1 MGGSKMPREEMLAML
16 LAGGKGT
23 RLGVLTKNIAKPAVP
38 FGAEY
43 RLIDFPLSNCTNSG
57 INTVGVLTQYKPLI
71 LNSYIGNGSSWDLD
85 RHNGGVTVLPPYV
98 KEGGGSWYKGTAD
111 AIYQNIEFLDIHD
124 PEYVLVLSGDHI
136 YKMDYAKMLN
146 YHKEKNSDVTI
157 GVIEV
162 PWEETHRFGIMN
174 TNQEKKIIEFQEKPE
189 NAKNNLA
196 SMGIYIFNWKYLR
209 KYLTAEAAEN
219 DDSAGDFGHNIIPK
233 MMADNLNF
241 YAYTFKDYWKDVGTV
256 ESYWQA
262 HMDLLGENPEL
273 NLQDRNWIIYS
284 VNPNRPPQYLS
295 ENAVVDNSMIN
306 KGTQIMGTV
315 KNSVL
320 FFGVRIAEDAV
331 VENSVILPNTRI
343 NVGAKIKN
351 SIVGRNVIIEKD
363 SEIGIENETKD
374 LKITVIGDDEVIPE
388 ASKIKAGM
396 VVG

>member
-1 MGGSKMPREEMLAML
+1 MPKEEMVAML

-23 RLGVLTKNIAKPAVP
+23 RLGVLTNNIAKPAVP

-57 INTVGVLTQYKPLI
+57 ITTVGVLTQYKPLI

-85 RHNGGVTVLPPYV
+85 RHDGGVTVLPPYV

-136 YKMDYAKMLN
+136 YKMDYAEMLN
-146 YHKEKNSDVTI
+146 YHKEKNADITI
-157 GVIEV
+157 GVLEV
-162 PWEETHRFGIMN
+162 PWKETHRFGIMN
-174 TNQEKKIIEFQEKPE
+174 TNQDQKIIEFQEKPE

-196 SMGIYIFNWKYLR
+196 SMGIYIFNWEYLKKYLIEE
-209 KYLTAEAAEN
+209 AEEN

-233 MMADNLNF
+233 MMADQLSF
-241 YAYTFKDYWKDVGTV
+241 YAYTFDGYWKDVGTI

-262 HMDLLGENPEL
+262 HMDLLGEEPDLE
-273 NLQDRNWIIYS
+273 LQDRNWIIYS

-295 ENAVVDNSMIN
+295 GDAVVDNSMIN

-320 FFGVRIAEDAV
+320 FFGVKVAQNAV
-331 VENSVILPNTRI
+331 VEDSVILPNTRV
-343 NVGAKIKN
+343 NSGAKIKN
-351 SIVGRNVIIEKD
+351 SIVGRNVIVEKDSKIGIEKD
-363 SEIGIENETKD
+363 KEASDE
-374 LKITVIGDDEVIPE
+374 LKITVIGDDEVISE
-388 ASKIKAGM
+388 ASNIKAGM

>member
-1 MGGSKMPREEMLAML
+1 MPKEEMVAML

-57 INTVGVLTQYKPLI
+57 ITTVGVLTQYKPLV
-71 LNSYIGNGSSWDLD
+71 LNSYIGSGSSWDLD

-111 AIYQNIEFLDIHD
+111 AIYQNIEFIDIHD

-136 YKMDYAKMLN
+136 YKMDYAEMLN
-146 YHKEKNSDVTI
+146 YHKAKNADISI
-157 GVIEV
+157 GVLEV

-174 TNQEKKIIEFQEKPE
+174 TNEDQKIIEFQEKPE

-196 SMGIYIFNWKYLR
+196 SMGIYIFNWEYLR
-209 KYLTAEAAEN
+209 KYLIEEAEAN

-241 YAYTFKDYWKDVGTV
+241 YAYTFRDYWKDVGTI
-256 ESYWQA
+256 ESYWHA
-262 HMDLLGENPEL
+262 HMDLLGEKPEL
-273 NLQDRNWIIYS
+273 DLQDRNWVIYS

-295 ENAVVDNSMIN
+295 EDAVVDNSMIN

-320 FFGVRIAEDAV
+320 FYGVKVAQDAV
-331 VENSVILPNTRI
+331 VEDSVILPNTRI
-343 NVGAKIKN
+343 SSGAQIKN
-351 SIVGRNVIIEKD
+351 SIVGRNVIVEKD
-363 SEIGIENETKD
+363 SKIGIEAAEENTED
-374 LKITVIGDDEVIPE
+374 ELKITVIGDDEVIPE
-388 ASKIKAGM
+388 ASNIKAGM

>member
-1 MGGSKMPREEMLAML
+1 MPKEEMVAML

-57 INTVGVLTQYKPLI
+57 ITTVGVLTQYKPLV
-71 LNSYIGNGSSWDLD
+71 LNSYIGSGSSWDLD

-111 AIYQNIEFLDIHD
+111 AIYQNIEFIDIHD

-136 YKMDYAKMLN
+136 YKMDYAEMLN
-146 YHKEKNSDVTI
+146 YHKTKNADITI
-157 GVIEV
+157 GVLEV

-174 TNQEKKIIEFQEKPE
+174 TNQDQKIIEFQEKPE

-196 SMGIYIFNWKYLR
+196 SMGIYIFNWEYLR
-209 KYLTAEAAEN
+209 KYLIAEAEEN
-219 DDSAGDFGHNIIPK
+219 DDSAGDFGHDIIPK
-233 MMADNLNF
+233 MMADQLNF
-241 YAYTFKDYWKDVGTV
+241 YAYTFKDYWKDVGTI

-262 HMDLLGENPEL
+262 HMDLLGDKPVL
-273 NLQDRNWIIYS
+273 DLQDRNWIIYS

-295 ENAVVDNSMIN
+295 EDAVVDNSMIN
-306 KGTQIMGTV
+306 KGTQIRGTV

-320 FFGVRIAEDAV
+320 FYGVKVAKNAV
-331 VENSVILPNTRI
+331 VENSVVLPNTR
-343 NVGAKIKN
+343 VGSGAEIKD
-351 SIVGRNVIIEKD
+351 SIIGRNVIIEQAAK
-363 SEIGIENETKD
+363 IGLEKENAASDE
-374 LKITVIGDDEVIPE
+374 LKITVVGDDEFIPE
-388 ASKIKAGM
+388 ASNIKAGM

>member
-1 MGGSKMPREEMLAML
+1 MPKEEMLAML

-23 RLGVLTKNIAKPAVP
+23 RLGVLTRDIAKPAVP

-43 RLIDFPLSNCTNSG
+43 RLIDFPLSNCSNSG
-57 INTVGVLTQYKPLI
+57 ITTVGVLTQYKPLI
-71 LNSYIGNGSSWDLD
+71 LNSYIGSGSSWDLD
-85 RHNGGVTVLPPYV
+85 RNNGGVTVLPPYV

-111 AIYQNIEFLDIHD
+111 AIYQNIEFIDIHD

-136 YKMDYAKMLN
+136 YKMDYSEMLN
-146 YHKEKNSDVTI
+146 YHKNKNADVTI
-157 GVIEV
+157 GVLEV

-174 TNQEKKIIEFQEKPE
+174 TNQDQKIIEFQEKPE

-196 SMGIYIFNWKYLR
+196 SMGIYIFNWEYLKKYLE
-209 KYLTAEAAEN
+209 AEAEAN
-219 DDSAGDFGHNIIPK
+219 DDSAGDFGHDIIPQ
-233 MMADNLNF
+233 MMADQLDF

-273 NLQDRNWIIYS
+273 DLQDRNWIIYS

-295 ENAVVDNSMIN
+295 EDAVVDNSMIN

-320 FFGVRIAEDAV
+320 FFGVKVARNAVIED
-331 VENSVILPNTRI
+331 SVILPNTRI
-343 NVGAKIKN
+343 SSGAKIKN

-363 SEIGIENETKD
+363 SQIGIENEDQD

-388 ASKIKAGM
+388 TSNIKAGM

>member
-1 MGGSKMPREEMLAML
+1 MPKEEMVAML

-57 INTVGVLTQYKPLI
+57 ITTVGVLTQYKPLV
-71 LNSYIGNGSSWDLD
+71 LNSYIGSGSSWDLD

-111 AIYQNIEFLDIHD
+111 AIYQNIEFIDIHD

-136 YKMDYAKMLN
+136 YKMDYAEMLN
-146 YHKEKNSDVTI
+146 YHKAKNADISI
-157 GVIEV
+157 GVLEV

-174 TNQEKKIIEFQEKPE
+174 TNEDQKIIEFQEKPE

-196 SMGIYIFNWKYLR
+196 SMGIYIFNWEYLR
-209 KYLTAEAAEN
+209 KYLIEEAEAN

-241 YAYTFKDYWKDVGTV
+241 YAYTFRDYWKDVGTI

-262 HMDLLGENPEL
+262 HMDLLGEKPEL
-273 NLQDRNWIIYS
+273 DLQDRNWVIYS

-295 ENAVVDNSMIN
+295 EDAEVDNSMIN

-320 FFGVRIAEDAV
+320 FYGVKVAQDAIVED
-331 VENSVILPNTRI
+331 SVILPNTRI
-343 NVGAKIKN
+343 SSGAKIKN
-351 SIVGRNVIIEKD
+351 SIVGRNVIVEKD
-363 SEIGIENETKD
+363 SKIGIEAAEENTED
-374 LKITVIGDDEVIPE
+374 ELKITVIGDDEVIPE
-388 ASKIKAGM
+388 ASNIKAGM

>member
-1 MGGSKMPREEMLAML
+1 MPKEEMVAML

-23 RLGVLTKNIAKPAVP
+23 RLGVLTNNIAKPAVP

-57 INTVGVLTQYKPLI
+57 ISTVGVLTQYKPLV
-71 LNSYIGNGSSWDLD
+71 LNSYIGSGSSWDLD
-85 RHNGGVTVLPPYV
+85 RHDGGVTVLPPYV

-136 YKMDYAKMLN
+136 YKMDYAEMLN
-146 YHKEKNSDVTI
+146 YHKEKNADITI
-157 GVIEV
+157 GVLEV
-162 PWEETHRFGIMN
+162 PWKETHRFGIMN
-174 TNQEKKIIEFQEKPE
+174 TNQDQKIIKFQEKPE

-196 SMGIYIFNWKYLR
+196 SMGIYIFNWEYLKKYLIEE
-209 KYLTAEAAEN
+209 AEEN

-233 MMADNLNF
+233 MMADQLSF
-241 YAYTFKDYWKDVGTV
+241 YAYTFDGYWKDVGTI

-262 HMDLLGENPEL
+262 HMDLLGEEPEL
-273 NLQDRNWIIYS
+273 ELQDRNWIIYS

-295 ENAVVDNSMIN
+295 GDAVVDNSMIN

-320 FFGVRIAEDAV
+320 FFGVKVAQNAV
-331 VENSVILPNTRI
+331 VEDSVILPNTRV
-343 NVGAKIKN
+343 NSGAKIKN
-351 SIVGRNVIIEKD
+351 SIVGRNVIVEKDSKIGIEKD
-363 SEIGIENETKD
+363 KEASDE
-374 LKITVIGDDEVIPE
+374 LKITVIGDDEVISE
-388 ASKIKAGM
+388 ASNIKAGM

>member
-1 MGGSKMPREEMLAML
+1 MAKEEMVAML

-57 INTVGVLTQYKPLI
+57 INTVGVLTQYKPLV
-71 LNSYIGNGSSWDLD
+71 LNSYIGSGSSWDLD
-85 RHNGGVTVLPPYV
+85 RNDGGVTVLPPYV

-136 YKMDYAKMLN
+136 YKMDYAEMLN
-146 YHKEKNSDVTI
+146 YHKEKNADTTI

-196 SMGIYIFNWKYLR
+196 SMGIYIFNWEYLR
-209 KYLTAEAAEN
+209 KYLIEEAEEN
-219 DDSAGDFGHNIIPK
+219 DDSAGDFGHDIIPK
-233 MMADNLNF
+233 MMADDLSF
-241 YAYTFKDYWKDVGTV
+241 YAYTFDDYWKDVGTV
-256 ESYWQA
+256 ESYWRA
-262 HMDLLGENPEL
+262 HMDLLGEKPVL

-295 ENAVVDNSMIN
+295 EDAVVDNSMIN
-306 KGTQIMGTV
+306 KGTQIMGKV

-320 FFGVRIAEDAV
+320 FYGVKVAQDAV
-331 VENSVILPNTRI
+331 VEDSVILPNTRI
-343 NVGAKIKN
+343 SSGAKIRN
-351 SIVGRNVIIEKD
+351 SIVGRNVIVEKG
-363 SEIGIENETKD
+363 SKVGIERDADDQDNDD

-388 ASKIKAGM
+388 TSNIKAGM

>member
-1 MGGSKMPREEMLAML
+1 MPREEMLAML

-111 AIYQNIEFLDIHD
+111 AIYQNIEFIDIYD

-136 YKMDYAKMLN
+136 YKMDYAEMLN
-146 YHKEKNSDVTI
+146 YHKEKKADITI
-157 GVIEV
+157 GVLEV

-174 TNQEKKIIEFQEKPE
+174 TNSEQKIIEFQEKPE

-196 SMGIYIFNWKYLR
+196 SMGIYIFSWEYLKKYLI
-209 KYLTAEAAEN
+209 AEAEAN
-219 DDSAGDFGHNIIPK
+219 NDSAGDFGHDIIPK
-233 MMADNLNF
+233 MMADELSF

-273 NLQDRNWIIYS
+273 DLQDRDWIIYS

-374 LKITVIGDDEVIPE
+374 LKITIIGDDEVIPE

>member
-1 MGGSKMPREEMLAML
+1 MPHEEMVAML

-57 INTVGVLTQYKPLI
+57 ISTVGVLTQYKPLV
-71 LNSYIGNGSSWDLD
+71 LNSYIGSGSSWDLD
-85 RHNGGVTVLPPYV
+85 RNDGGVTVLPPYV
-98 KEGGGSWYKGTAD
+98 KEGGGSWYQGTAD
-111 AIYQNIEFLDIHD
+111 AIYQNIEFIDLHD

-136 YKMDYAKMLN
+136 YKMDYAEMLK
-146 YHKEKNSDVTI
+146 YHKEKNADITI
-157 GVIEV
+157 GVLEV

-174 TNQEKKIIEFQEKPE
+174 TNQDQKIIEFQEKPE

-196 SMGIYIFNWKYLR
+196 SMGIYIFDWQHLR
-209 KYLTAEAAEN
+209 KYLVAEAEAN

-233 MMADNLNF
+233 MMSDNLNF
-241 YAYTFKDYWKDVGTV
+241 YAYTFKDYWKDVGTI

-262 HMDLLGENPEL
+262 HMDLLGEEPEL
-273 NLQDRNWIIYS
+273 DLQDRNWIIYS

-295 ENAVVDNSMIN
+295 EDAEVDNSMIN
-306 KGTQIMGTV
+306 KGTQIMGKV

-320 FFGVRIAEDAV
+320 FYGVKVAQGAV
-331 VENSVILPNTRI
+331 VEDSVILPNTR
-343 NVGAKIKN
+343 VSSGAKIKN
-351 SIVGRNVIIEKD
+351 SIVGRNVIVEKD
-363 SEIGIENETKD
+363 SKVGVELAEEDNDEE

-388 ASKIKAGM
+388 ASNIKAGM

>member
-1 MGGSKMPREEMLAML
+1 MPREEMLAML

-71 LNSYIGNGSSWDLD
+71 LNSYIGSGSSWDLD

-111 AIYQNIEFLDIHD
+111 AIYQNIEFIDIYD
-124 PEYVLVLSGDHI
+124 SEYVLVLSGDHI
-136 YKMDYAKMLN
+136 YKMDYAEMLN
-146 YHKEKNSDVTI
+146 YHKEKKADITI
-157 GVIEV
+157 GVLEV

-174 TNQEKKIIEFQEKPE
+174 TNPEQKIIEFQEKPE

-196 SMGIYIFNWKYLR
+196 SMGIYIFNWEYLKKYLI
-209 KYLTAEAAEN
+209 AEAEAN
-219 DDSAGDFGHNIIPK
+219 NDSAGDFGHDIIPK
-233 MMADNLNF
+233 MMADELSF

-273 NLQDRNWIIYS
+273 DLQDRNWIIYS

-295 ENAVVDNSMIN
+295 EDAVVDNSMIN

-320 FFGVRIAEDAV
+320 FFGVKIAKGAV
-331 VENSVILPNTRI
+331 IENSIILPNTRI
-343 NVGAKIKN
+343 SSGAKIKN
-351 SIVGRNVIIEKD
+351 SIVGRNVSIEKN
-363 SEIGIENETKD
+363 SEIGIESESESED
-374 LKITVIGDDEVIPE
+374 LKITVIGDDEVIQE

>member
-1 MGGSKMPREEMLAML
+1 MPKEEMVAML

-23 RLGVLTKNIAKPAVP
+23 RLGVLTNNIAKPAVP

-57 INTVGVLTQYKPLI
+57 ISTIGVLTQYKPLV
-71 LNSYIGNGSSWDLD
+71 LNSYIGSGSSWDLD
-85 RHNGGVTVLPPYV
+85 RHDGGVTVLPPYV

-136 YKMDYAKMLN
+136 YKMDYAEMLN
-146 YHKEKNSDVTI
+146 YHKEKNADITI
-157 GVIEV
+157 GVLEV
-162 PWEETHRFGIMN
+162 PWKETHRFGIMN
-174 TNQEKKIIEFQEKPE
+174 TNQDQKIIEFQEKPE

-196 SMGIYIFNWKYLR
+196 SMGIYIFNWEYLKKYLIEE
-209 KYLTAEAAEN
+209 AEEN

-233 MMADNLNF
+233 MMADQLSF
-241 YAYTFKDYWKDVGTV
+241 YAYTFDGYWKDVGTI

-262 HMDLLGENPEL
+262 HMDLLGEEPDLE
-273 NLQDRNWIIYS
+273 LQDRNWIIYS

-295 ENAVVDNSMIN
+295 GDAVVDNSMIN

-320 FFGVRIAEDAV
+320 FFGVKVAQNAV
-331 VENSVILPNTRI
+331 VEDSVILPNTRV
-343 NVGAKIKN
+343 NSGAKIKN
-351 SIVGRNVIIEKD
+351 SIVGRNVIVEKDSTIGIEKD
-363 SEIGIENETKD
+363 KEASDE
-374 LKITVIGDDEVIPE
+374 LKITVIGDDEVISE
-388 ASKIKAGM
+388 ASNIKAGM

>member
-1 MGGSKMPREEMLAML
+1 MPKEEMVAML

-57 INTVGVLTQYKPLI
+57 ITTVGVLTQYKPLV
-71 LNSYIGNGSSWDLD
+71 LNSYIGSGSSWDLD

-111 AIYQNIEFLDIHD
+111 AIYQNIEFIDIHD

-136 YKMDYAKMLN
+136 YKMDYAEMLN
-146 YHKEKNSDVTI
+146 YHKAKNADISI
-157 GVIEV
+157 GVLEV

-174 TNQEKKIIEFQEKPE
+174 TNEDQKIIEFQEKPE

-196 SMGIYIFNWKYLR
+196 SMGIYIFNWEYLR
-209 KYLTAEAAEN
+209 KYLIEEAEEN

-241 YAYTFKDYWKDVGTV
+241 YAYTFRDYWKDVGTI
-256 ESYWQA
+256 ESYWHA
-262 HMDLLGENPEL
+262 HMDLLGEKPEL
-273 NLQDRNWIIYS
+273 DLQDRNWVIYS

-295 ENAVVDNSMIN
+295 EDAVVDNSMIN

-320 FFGVRIAEDAV
+320 FYGVKVAQDAV
-331 VENSVILPNTRI
+331 VEDSVILPNTRI
-343 NVGAKIKN
+343 SSGAQIKN
-351 SIVGRNVIIEKD
+351 SIVGRNVIVEKD
-363 SEIGIENETKD
+363 SKIGIEAAEENTED
-374 LKITVIGDDEVIPE
+374 ELKITVIGDDEVIPE
-388 ASKIKAGM
+388 ASNIKAGM

>member
-1 MGGSKMPREEMLAML
+1 MPKEEMIAML

-23 RLGVLTKNIAKPAVP
+23 RLGVLTRNIAKPAVP

-43 RLIDFPLSNCTNSG
+43 RLIDFPLSNCSNSG
-57 INTVGVLTQYKPLI
+57 ITTVGVLTQYKPLI
-71 LNSYIGNGSSWDLD
+71 LNSYIGSGSSWDLD

-111 AIYQNIEFLDIHD
+111 AIYQNIEFIDIHD

-136 YKMDYAKMLN
+136 YKMDYSEMLN
-146 YHKEKNSDVTI
+146 YHKNKNADVTI
-157 GVIEV
+157 GVLEV

-174 TNQEKKIIEFQEKPE
+174 TNQDQKIIEFQEKPE

-196 SMGIYIFNWKYLR
+196 SMGIYIFNWEYLKKYL
-209 KYLTAEAAEN
+209 KAEAEAN
-219 DDSAGDFGHNIIPK
+219 DDSAGDFGHDIIPQ
-233 MMADNLNF
+233 MMADQLNF
-241 YAYTFKDYWKDVGTV
+241 YAFTFKDYWKDVGTV

-273 NLQDRNWIIYS
+273 DLQDRNWIIYS

-295 ENAVVDNSMIN
+295 EDAVVDNSMIN

-320 FFGVRIAEDAV
+320 FFGVKVARDAV
-331 VENSVILPNTRI
+331 VEDSVILPNTRI
-343 NVGAKIKN
+343 SSGAKIKN

-363 SEIGIENETKD
+363 SQIGLENEDQD

-388 ASKIKAGM
+388 ASNIKAGM

>member
-1 MGGSKMPREEMLAML
+1 MPKEEMVAML

-57 INTVGVLTQYKPLI
+57 ITTVGVLTQYKPLV
-71 LNSYIGNGSSWDLD
+71 LNSYIGSGSSWDLD

-111 AIYQNIEFLDIHD
+111 AIYQNIEFIDIHD

-136 YKMDYAKMLN
+136 YKMDYAEMLN
-146 YHKEKNSDVTI
+146 YHKAKNADISI
-157 GVIEV
+157 GVLEV

-174 TNQEKKIIEFQEKPE
+174 TNEDQKIIEFQEKPE

-196 SMGIYIFNWKYLR
+196 SMGIYIFNWEYLR
-209 KYLTAEAAEN
+209 KYLIEEAEAN

-241 YAYTFKDYWKDVGTV
+241 YAYTFRDYWKDVGTI

-262 HMDLLGENPEL
+262 HMDLLGEKPEL
-273 NLQDRNWIIYS
+273 DLQDRNWVIYS

-295 ENAVVDNSMIN
+295 EDAVVDNSMIN

-320 FFGVRIAEDAV
+320 FYGVKVAQDAV
-331 VENSVILPNTRI
+331 VEDSVILPNTRI
-343 NVGAKIKN
+343 SSGAQIKN
-351 SIVGRNVIIEKD
+351 SIVGRNVIVEKD
-363 SEIGIENETKD
+363 SKIGIEAAEENTED
-374 LKITVIGDDEVIPE
+374 ELKITVIGDDEVIPE
-388 ASKIKAGM
+388 ASNIKAGM